1 MLPSFISMSLLIIGV
16 VATLYTI
23 VLYAK
28 GNKGWLK
35 SEIGQL
41 LLSMSAAIGALYLW
55 SLVIRIF
62 PSIPLNVRSIGINIL
77 FLIITGVIVW
87 RAVIMT
93 KLRRIIR
100 SERQNEDSR

>member
-1 MLPSFISMSLLIIGV
+1 
-16 VATLYTI
+16 
-23 VLYAK
+23 
-28 GNKGWLK
+28 
-35 SEIGQL
+35 
-41 LLSMSAAIGALYLW
+41 
-55 SLVIRIF
+55 
-62 PSIPLNVRSIGINIL
+62 L